1 MQTESTQS
9 VAQSATQSVAKQLD
23 LFVVAKAYIDSSS
36 LTQRRL
42 YQKLSDSDEI
52 NPQDFDVKLSVG
64 VAGKKHSPV
73 KRKIRWHQQTL
84 KAMGLLER
92 CGKGE
97 WRLSAEGRNK
107 LHVAKQKSV
116 MLAYATDL
124 GIAIWGSCT
133 DVFAGSLGGEQISLC
148 LTSPPYP
155 LQSPRQY
162 GNPDV
167 SQYLDFIIRAI
178 EPITKHLKPGG
189 SIVLNVSNDIFVSR
203 SPARNTYLE
212 RLVIAIEDRLR
223 LSLMDRLIWQNP
235 NKLPGPIAWASKTR
249 QHLNV
254 GYEPVYWF
262 TNDPLKCSSDNR
274 RVLRPHTDRH
284 AKLIALGGEQ
294 RTARA
299 GDGAYWLKP
308 GSFSNQTAGAIP
320 RNVLTISGTCPSQKT
335 YKARA
340 RELDL
345 PVHGAPYPLALAK
358 FLIDFMTESGD
369 LVVDPFAG
377 SLTTAVAAE
386 QAGRRWI
393 ASELVY
399 EYVRGSASRFSG
411 AQGLKLNPGLLH

>member
-1 MQTESTQS
+1 MEFINTPKLP
-9 VAQSATQSVAKQLD
+9 AKRLPSGLQLD
-23 LFVVAKAYIDSSS
+23 LFAVAKAYVDADS
-36 LTQRRL
+36 LTQTHL
-42 YQKLSDSDEI
+42 YNTLLD
-52 NPQDFDVKLSVG
+52 NRDVSFAELAAKSPI
-64 VAGKKHSPV
+64 GKSAQQHSPA
-73 KRKIRWHQQTL
+73 KRKIRWYQQTL

-92 CGKGE
+92 CGRGE

-107 LHVAKQKSV
+107 LHVAKPKTV

-124 GIAIWGSCT
+124 GIAIWGSCADIFT
-133 DVFAGSLGGEQISLC
+133 GSLGNEQISLC

-155 LQSPRQY
+155 LRSPRQY

-167 SQYLDFIIRAI
+167 SQYVDFIIRAI

-189 SIVLNVSNDIFVSR
+189 SIVLNVSNDIFVSH

-212 RLVIAIEDRLR
+212 RLVIAIEDRLG

-235 NKLPGPIAWASKTR
+235 NKLPGPIQWASKTR
-249 QHLNV
+249 QQLNV
-254 GYEPVYWF
+254 GYEPIYWF

-294 RTARA
+294 RTART
-299 GDGAYWLKP
+299 GDRAYSIKP

-320 RNVLTISGTCPSQKT
+320 RNVLTISSTCPSQKA
-335 YKARA
+335 YKSRA

-345 PVHGAPYPLALAK
+345 PVHGAPYPLALAR
-358 FLIDFMTESGD
+358 FLVDFMTETGD

-399 EYVRGSASRFSG
+399 EYVRGAACRFRG
-411 AQGLKLNPGLLH
+411 AQGFKLNHGLLH